1 MVEPVTM
8 VPDPPLSPIGPG
20 SGDLIAPPQSLEQRV
35 QRLEDAVAALQETQ
49 LVEERVVERV
59 QARLQGR
66 PEPQPP
72 LAARPAAAE
81 QMYDAARYTVP
92 PPSPAAPA
100 EAAFAKPPAT
110 GTVRLLPHAW
120 LLFDLFAEARAMV
133 RMFFDI
139 HYHVAWTTRLVVLVL
154 VPLILLSHWWF
165 PFAWVPLVGPLGDKL
180 VDLLLAFFVYKAL
193 SREAHRYLETRSGGR
208 GW

>member
-1 MVEPVTM
+1 MLEPLTM
-8 VPDPPLSPIGPG
+8 VQDPTLSPTDPA
-20 SGDLIAPPQSLEQRV
+20 SSDVIAPPQSLEQRV

-49 LVEERVVERV
+49 AVEERVVERV

-66 PEPQPP
+66 PEPPAPP
-72 LAARPAAAE
+72 PPARPAAAA
-81 QMYDAARYTVP
+81 QMYDAARFTVP
-92 PPSPAAPA
+92 PPEPAFPAPPVPAPA
-100 EAAFAKPPAT
+100 
-110 GTVRLLPHAW
+110 RLLPHAW
-120 LLFDLFAEARAMV
+120 LLFDLYAEARAMV

-139 HYHVAWTTRLVVLVL
+139 HYHVAWTTRLVVLIL

-165 PFAWVPLVGPLGDKL
+165 PFAWVPLVGPLVDKL